1 MRTTG
6 IYRALGG
13 LNYFT
18 AYKLP
23 PRSPSLQLTPD
34 LVSLYGEAS
43 HALGQLKEMGA
54 RLPDVNRFVRAYVIK
69 EALLSSAIE
78 GIHTTLVDV
87 FA

>member
-43 HALGQLKEMGA
+43 HALGQ
-54 RLPDVNRFVRAYVIK
+54 IK
-69 EALLSSAIE
+69 GDGSSSSRCE
-78 GIHTTLVDV
+78 SFCESLRH
-87 FA
+87 